1 MEKSLIII
9 FIGVLVFLAH
19 AFVVLFQK
27 IKIPDILY
35 LILIGLVIGP
45 VLNLSSQDDFGKIG
59 PIFTTIALVIILFE
73 GGLELNFETIKQTL
87 RGSITLILLTYL
99 LTSIA
104 LISYFSFVMHYNFV
118 TSVFIGFVLA
128 GPAPAVVIPL
138 IKHLNLS
145 QKSRVTLTLEAGL
158 GEALCIMVSLAV
170 FESMKMK
177 DIQTGR
183 AIGNI
188 ISSFVI
194 ASFVGLIAGYSWS
207 LILNKI
213 RNLRNAIFTTPSFV
227 FIIYG
232 LCEFLGYSGPIGVL
246 AFSAMLCNIKF
257 LHIPVISEKINLL
270 PIEHNEMEKLFFGEI
285 VFLLKTFFFV
295 YLGLSITLKDI
306 NFLLIAGG
314 AIIIILLIRVIT
326 VNILFLKEDIYKSD
340 KSIISIMMS
349 KGLATAVLGSMLY
362 EFKFPGGDEI
372 QDIIYYVILL
382 SIILNSIFVF
392 ILEKKRTVLTV
403 N

>member
-19 AFVVLFQK
+19 AFVVLFRK

-35 LILIGLVIGP
+35 LIIIGLVIGP
-45 VLNLSSQDDFGKIG
+45 VLNLSSPDDFGKIG

-73 GGLELNFETIKQTL
+73 GGLELNFEIIKRTL
-87 RGSITLILLTYL
+87 RGSVTLILLTYL

-104 LISYFSFVMHYNFV
+104 LIIYFSLVMRYDFV
-118 TSVFIGFVLA
+118 TSIFISFVLA

-145 QKSRVTLTLEAGL
+145 QKSRITLTLEAGL
-158 GEALCIMVSLAV
+158 GEALCIMLSLAI
-170 FESMKMK
+170 FESMKLK
-177 DIQTGR
+177 DIQTGK
-183 AIGNI
+183 AIGSI
-188 ISSFVI
+188 ISSFIIAAVI
-194 ASFVGLIAGYSWS
+194 GLLGGYSWS
-207 LILNKI
+207 LLLNKI

-246 AFSAMLCNIKF
+246 AFSATLCNIKL
-257 LHIPVISEKINLL
+257 LHLPIVSEKLNLL
-270 PIEHNEMEKLFFGEI
+270 PIEHNEMEKSFFSEI

-295 YLGLSITLKDI
+295 YLGLSITIKDI
-306 NFLLIAGG
+306 SFLVIAGG
-314 AIIIILLIRVIT
+314 AIILILLIRVIT
-326 VNILFLKEDIYKSD
+326 VNILFHKEDVYKSD

-372 QDIIYYVILL
+372 QNIIYYVILL

-392 ILEKKRTVLTV
+392 MLEKKKSLVSAD
-403 N
+403 